1 MKKQQIFAL
10 FLATCL
16 LSSEIPIVHASQ
28 EETPKQENPSNEEPS
43 TEEGE
48 TLKQED
54 PSNEEPSTEEGETPK
69 QEDPSNEEPS
79 TEEGETPKQED
90 PSNEE
95 PSTEEGETPK
105 QEDPSNEEPSTEEG
119 ETPKQEDPSN
129 EKPSTEEGE
138 TPKQENPS
146 NEEPSTE
153 EEETPKQEDPSTE
166 EPSAE
171 EEETPK
177 QEDPSSQET
186 PTEQEDI
193 VKQENIA
200 AELLIEPLADG
211 EIPTQQE
218 AYSRMIAYKTVP
230 GYKQGDP
237 WTDDTLIPG
246 TNSNT
251 YTWKGGTADGLP
263 SGGTG
268 CAAFSFILSD
278 AAFGNWPARKLQNG
292 NFTFSDVKVGDILR
306 VNNNSHSVIVLQV
319 GDDGVLIAEGNL
331 NKSVNW
337 GRSMTKAEV
346 EAATFL
352 VTRYP
357 KGYDFPDDPSAND
370 PIEGGKGDL
379 GELTWKLTNA
389 GKLIISGKG
398 AMLDCE
404 SLDGQPWNKFKD
416 KILTIVIEDGVT
428 NIGNNIFYGSNA
440 ISVTIPN
447 SVKTIGDNAFYNS
460 SLISVTIPSGV
471 ETIGNSAFRNCGKLI
486 SVTVPNGVKQIGDK
500 AFVGCTQLPS
510 IELPASIESVGAG
523 AFFNCTELESVK
535 FAPNDGNNIVT
546 MGDYMFAGCHKLTSI
561 TLPSNIDSISA
572 EMFISCISLS
582 SISIPQG
589 VETIGGKAFASCG
602 QLTKVTIPD
611 TVTQIGTGAFSNCD
625 TLKDIYFGGSE
636 AQWNSIRKIGD
647 SQATLSSK
655 TIHYNAYTLTVN
667 YGSGSG
673 GYSAGDTVTIVA
685 NTAPAGKVFDKWTSD
700 NSDVK
705 FASATSASTTFTMPA
720 ADVTITA
727 TYKDKDTSSPEKYTL
742 TVENGTGGSSYSAGD
757 TVTITANTAPAGK
770 VFDKW
775 TSDNSDVK
783 FASATSAST
792 IFTMPAANVTVTAT
806 YKDISVPDPSKDYTL
821 TVENGTGGGK
831 YNAEDTVSI
840 TANTAPTGKVFDK
853 WTSDNSDVKFASATS
868 ASTTFIM
875 PATDVTVTANYKD
888 ASTSDV
894 TKPQETTKPQKVTIS
909 KTSAELKVGETLDL
923 EAGVVPNTVLQN
935 IVWSIDNENLAELTV
950 DASKSTLA
958 KITAKAEGTVIVTA
972 KSKSY
977 PELSA
982 ICTINIKENANLSN
996 LAALNDAIAKISA
1009 KDYDVSGKNV
1019 NTKAKVEN
1027 WVKEKIDALKLT
1039 DITIDNIDITDF
1051 TPAKSKEKGKF
1062 VFTVTLSKGEGE
1074 DKVTLTSNSLNGVI
1088 TRTGSSSSG
1097 GSSGGGS
1104 SSSSSNSNKEDTNK
1118 EQNNTNENTNNENAN
1133 NTNNTNDT
1141 TVNTPSKNV
1150 SVDKFVDVSNHW
1162 AADNIQ
1168 FVVEKG
1174 YFAGTSE
1181 NSFSP
1186 DVPMTRAMIVSVLG
1200 RVANTQGNVT
1210 TKFADV
1216 DQNQYYAPFIGWAL
1230 ENGITN
1236 GVSETEFNP
1245 NANVT
1250 REQLAVMFSN
1260 FIKSQGYT
1268 LNTEKE
1274 VSFTDN
1280 VNISPWAVES
1290 VEFMV
1295 KAGVLNGRT
1304 DGSFDP
1310 KGVATRA
1317 EVATILKLFLEKA
1330 NV

>member
-48 TLKQED
+48 TPKQED
-54 PSNEEPSTEEGETPK
+54 PSNEEPSTEEGETPKQEDPSTEEPSTEEEETPKQEDPSTEEPSTEEGETPK

-90 PSNEE
+90 PS
-95 PSTEEGETPK
+95 T
-105 QEDPSNEEPSTEEG
+105 
-119 ETPKQEDPSN
+119 
-129 EKPSTEEGE
+129 EKPSSG
-138 TPKQENPS
+138 Q
-146 NEEPSTE
+146 
-153 EEETPKQEDPSTE
+153 
-166 EPSAE
+166 
-171 EEETPK
+171 EETPK

-218 AYSRMIAYKTVP
+218 AYSRMIAYKTVS
-230 GYKQGDP
+230 GYEQGAP
-237 WTDDTLIPG
+237 WTDDTFIPG

-263 SGGTG
+263 NGGTG

-278 AAFGNWPARKLQNG
+278 AAFGNLPARKLDNG

-306 VNNNSHSVIVLQV
+306 VNNNSHSVIVLHV
-319 GDDGVLIAEGNL
+319 GDDGVVIAEGNF
-331 NKSVNW
+331 NRSVNW
-337 GRSMTKAEV
+337 GRAMTKAEV

-357 KGYDFPDDPSAND
+357 EGYDFPDDPSAND
-370 PIEGGKGDL
+370 PIEGGNGNL
-379 GELTWKLTNA
+379 GGLTWKLTNA
-389 GKLIISGKG
+389 GKLIISGNG

-471 ETIGNSAFRNCGKLI
+471 ETIGNSAFRDCGKLI

-523 AFFNCTELESVK
+523 AFVQCTKLK
-535 FAPNDGNNIVT
+535 NAIFAPSNNVVT
-546 MGDYMFAGCHKLTSI
+546 MGDNMFQSCWELTNV
-561 TLPSNIDSISA
+561 TLPSNIDSIG
-572 EMFISCISLS
+572 EGMFTSCISLS

-589 VETIGGKAFASCG
+589 VETIGGQAFASCG

-611 TVTQIGTGAFSNCD
+611 TVTQIGIGAFSKCD

-727 TYKDKDTSSPEKYTL
+727 TYKDKDTSSPDNPSPEKYTL

-775 TSDNSDVK
+775 TSDNNDVK
-783 FASATSAST
+783 FASATSTST
-792 IFTMPAANVTVTAT
+792 TFTMPAANVTVTAT

-1009 KDYDVSGKNV
+1009 KDYDVSGKTV

-1027 WVKEKIDALKLT
+1027 WIKEKIDALKLT
-1039 DITIDNIDITDF
+1039 DITIDSIDITDF

-1245 NANVT
+1245 NTNVT

>member
-1 MKKQQIFAL
+1 
-10 FLATCL
+10 
-16 LSSEIPIVHASQ
+16 
-28 EETPKQENPSNEEPS
+28 
-43 TEEGE
+43 
-48 TLKQED
+48 
-54 PSNEEPSTEEGETPK
+54 
-69 QEDPSNEEPS
+69 
-79 TEEGETPKQED
+79 
-90 PSNEE
+90 
-95 PSTEEGETPK
+95 
-105 QEDPSNEEPSTEEG
+105 
-119 ETPKQEDPSN
+119 
-129 EKPSTEEGE
+129 
-138 TPKQENPS
+138 
-146 NEEPSTE
+146 
-153 EEETPKQEDPSTE
+153 
-166 EPSAE
+166 
-171 EEETPK
+171 
-177 QEDPSSQET
+177 
-186 PTEQEDI
+186 
-193 VKQENIA
+193 
-200 AELLIEPLADG
+200 
-211 EIPTQQE
+211 
-218 AYSRMIAYKTVP
+218 MIAYKTVS
-230 GYKQGDP
+230 GYEQGAP
-237 WTDDTLIPG
+237 WTDDTFIPG

-263 SGGTG
+263 NGGTG

-278 AAFGNWPARKLQNG
+278 AAFGNLPARKLDNG

-306 VNNNSHSVIVLQV
+306 VNNNSHSVIVLHV
-319 GDDGVLIAEGNL
+319 GDDGVVIAEGNF
-331 NKSVNW
+331 NRSVNW
-337 GRSMTKAEV
+337 GRAMTKAEV

-357 KGYDFPDDPSAND
+357 EGYDFPDDPSAND
-370 PIEGGKGDL
+370 PIEGGNGNL
-379 GELTWKLTNA
+379 GGLTWKLTNA
-389 GKLIISGKG
+389 GKLIISGNG
-398 AMLDCE
+398 AMPDCE

-486 SVTVPNGVKQIGDK
+486 SVTVPNGVKQIGEN
-500 AFVGCTQLPS
+500 AFRGCTQLPS

-523 AFFNCTELESVK
+523 AFLQCTKLK
-535 FAPNDGNNIVT
+535 NAIFAPSNNAVT
-546 MGDYMFAGCHKLTSI
+546 IGDNMFQSCWELTNV
-561 TLPSNIDSISA
+561 TLPSNIDSIG
-572 EMFISCISLS
+572 EGMFTSCISLS

-589 VETIGGKAFASCG
+589 VETIGGQAFASCG

-611 TVTQIGTGAFSNCD
+611 TVTQIGIGAFSKCD

-647 SQATLSSK
+647 SQAILSSK

-705 FASATSASTTFTMPA
+705 FASATSTSTT
-720 ADVTITA
+720 
-727 TYKDKDTSSPEKYTL
+727 
-742 TVENGTGGSSYSAGD
+742 
-757 TVTITANTAPAGK
+757 
-770 VFDKW
+770 
-775 TSDNSDVK
+775 
-783 FASATSAST
+783 
-792 IFTMPAANVTVTAT
+792 FTMPAANVTVTAT

-821 TVENGTGGGK
+821 TVKNGTGGGK

-840 TANTAPTGKVFDK
+840 TANTAPAGKVFDK
-853 WTSDNSDVKFASATS
+853 WTSDNSDVNFASATS
-868 ASTTFIM
+868 ASTIFIM

-1009 KDYDVSGKNV
+1009 KDYDVSGKTV

-1027 WVKEKIDALKLT
+1027 WIKEKIDALKLT